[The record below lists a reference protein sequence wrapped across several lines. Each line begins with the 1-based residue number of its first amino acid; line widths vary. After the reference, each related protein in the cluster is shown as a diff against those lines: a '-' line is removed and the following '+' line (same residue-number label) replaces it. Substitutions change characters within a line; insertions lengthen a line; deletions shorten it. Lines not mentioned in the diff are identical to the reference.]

1 MLIRYWK
8 EVCFKL
14 ILEISYA
21 AGVATVVLLAILHCI
36 YDKKRKAAFPVAELE
51 KFKKKNEE

>member
-1 MLIRYWK
+1 
-8 EVCFKL
+8 L

-21 AGVATVVLLAILHCI
+21 AGVATAVLLAILHCI